1 VLAHPGRPPDN
12 NNSRRDSPS
21 SSPVAA
27 SEVDPAHAQD
37 AVPFGKTI
45 SFLPPQI
52 GPAAT
57 SQVASRAISAMSHAA
72 ALHAHNPNI
81 VVCAAVTRSAL
92 AKVPKPPRQ
101 DPLRRLKFSDSTV
114 EFPSPMSTF
123 QSAAE
128 ISQDYESF
136 LSEMPYQIELN
147 HDKLDDAPRQP
158 SSANSDLL
166 PPPFG
171 AGYILPSTPLMSPFD
186 VEGTRVI
193 FSVDSRCEPF
203 NIIRRDIVVKA
214 GLVPFQARTRLS
226 LGNLENVVE
235 SEEMVRV
242 QFRVVMNNRPRLFYI
257 RCVIWDTLAGELLIS
272 QKTALATG
280 LTIFCHSP
288 ELRDAIVG
296 REALLRSASEDTVGD
311 IPACASVLIDEE
323 EDQHIME
330 TISPVESL
338 RQAMET
344 YTEVDDPWVTE
355 ELNGPLKDVFGPLP
369 PEPADVPPL
378 EFDVDEDAV
387 RKCTYGNTMPTKL
400 PATSPHG
407 QDVID
412 AQWDELKGY
421 NVLRDAYPD
430 VGPGPIASVGFTVAK
445 PGVPRVPRPPGYK
458 RGVTPLD
465 PTQASL
471 HQAYTQRLT
480 ADRFVVNFG
489 PANVFMTVIHF
500 AMPSVQENLTKLSKY
515 KFWSKIDIVKAYWGI
530 PVHPR
535 CWKWLYT
542 IAPGGKAGYWIR
554 APMGAAPV
562 CVWFQ
567 YCAQGI
573 LKDESDFTLCY
584 ADDILVGANDLE
596 TLRERDRLVLRR
608 ILDAGFRLNPKKC
621 QLQPAEQLQYLGWII
636 RDGKV
641 FPGENCFTKIAAVNK
656 PVNLPPKCTDKEKR
670 QIVRRFLGLV
680 LYLGHY
686 VPFHAEQLRPLH
698 DLTKTKDTADDP
710 VSVAQR
716 QLKKPAKKVPVPRTF
731 TWTRECDEA
740 WDWAVEQ
747 LRAIK
752 PLYAP
757 TYAPGSWLETFSD
770 ASKRG
775 WGGIL
780 VEFRIGDPRPYLI
793 CCVSGAF
800 TGSQLNWSV
809 NIKECYGLYMTVKK
823 MRIYVHL
830 NQFVINV
837 DHRNLLWMTVS
848 VNDMIV
854 RMAVALQQHRYLI
867 RHCPGDSNTIAD
879 LLSRDFPD
887 ITPPVSEE
895 LAMYNAELTDEYAAP
910 SDRCTTTDHS
920 DHSDHFA
927 DATLPA
933 VGTAAPIGRDVA
945 PPIQLHQRVGAAP
958 PVRRRQRR
966 VPRQP
971 DAPADDNVIAPDD
984 DLPIFDVGPYGPPP
998 PHRINAE
1005 HYHIIKSFHGGHNP
1019 HTGVVPLLSALR
1031 THGYNWPTLDEDVR
1045 HFVSTCH
1052 ACQLE
1057 RLRRRGPSSLSYR
1070 TILIPTRLFDVWSFD
1085 VLGPLEPC
1093 ALTGARWIHIGVEET
1108 SKITMLGHSVAAS
1121 TMELVFFFCDCFKI
1135 FGLPRLIRSDL
1146 GAQFVSR
1153 ACKEFCASTGIQ
1165 HDFGIADRHE
1175 SDGVVENAASL
1186 VWPYLRLA
1194 VYDLRKYEVWSP
1206 LLCNVQLACN
1216 ALARDVLGGAS
1227 ASELVFGRKVKPMRF
1242 MRPQSADL
1250 APEDIPDRQP
1260 VSGFIADH
1268 ASMQL
1273 RAIHRADNE
1282 RHMRYRHH
1290 LDAALDKADGV
1301 EHLDWIRDGV
1311 LVSIPQRD
1319 HQTFARPNKFALL
1332 RRGPYEV
1339 VDSQPGRATAM
1350 LIDVYA
1356 RFRNEHPEP
1365 FPYPKVW
1372 LHPYTEDSQRPD
1384 GPPPPPPS
1392 DDDMPD
1398 IPMLLDPA
1406 DIGAIL
1412 EAVPLAPTVVPE
1424 SRHVRNFS
1432 YRVRWSGRPHTDN
1445 SLEQYHMVWHSSAFA
1460 EFYAGSGLTGHVPP
1474 SAYAL
1479 RHRTHIN
1486 QLLHRQAVDRAVP
1499 IVDPTA
1505 VQAGRVLASY
1515 MPDSLSAN
1523 VQSQQLSQDQAA
1535 AISSQ
1540 QSQHSDA

>member
-1 VLAHPGRPPDN
+1 MPDHPGRPPDN
-12 NNSRRDSPS
+12 ITIQRDSLS
-21 SSPVAA
+21 SSPVPV
-27 SEVDPAHAQD
+27 SETAPALAQD
-37 AVPFGKTI
+37 ATPLNKTI
-45 SFLPPQI
+45 SFLSTQI
-52 GPAAT
+52 
-57 SQVASRAISAMSHAA
+57 ASPAISLQSQSDAQ
-72 ALHAHNPNI
+72 HAHDPS
-81 VVCAAVTRSAL
+81 VGACAAVTRSAL

-101 DPLRRLKFSDSTV
+101 DPLRRLKFSDDIT

-128 ISQDYESF
+128 VSQDYESF
-136 LSEMPYQIELN
+136 LSEPLYKISLN
-147 HDKLDDAPRQP
+147 HDSAYKFDQVSPRGHPDAR
-158 SSANSDLL
+158 DIL

-171 AGYILPSTPLMSPFD
+171 AGYIARPAALLSPFD
-186 VEGTRVI
+186 AEGTRVI

-203 NIIRRDIVVKA
+203 NIIRRDIVEKA
-214 GLVPFQARTRLS
+214 GLIPFQSPTRLS
-226 LGNLENVVE
+226 LGNLSDAVV
-235 SEEMVRV
+235 SDEMVRL
-242 QFRVVMNNRPRLFYI
+242 QLRVVMNNRPRMFEI
-257 RCVIWDTLAGELLIS
+257 RCVVWETLAGELLIS

-280 LTIFCHSP
+280 LTIFCHTL

-296 REALLRSASEDTVGD
+296 REALLRSSDEDTIGD
-311 IPACASVLIDEE
+311 VPACASILIDED

-344 YTEVDDPWVTE
+344 CTEVDDPWVNE
-355 ELNGPLKDVFGPLP
+355 ELQGPLKDVFGPLP
-369 PEPADVPPL
+369 PEPASVPPL

-387 RKCTYGNTMPTKL
+387 RKCTYGNTMPTRL
-400 PATSPHG
+400 PPTSPHG

-430 VGPGPIASVGFTVAK
+430 IGPGPIASVGFTVAK

-458 RGVTPLD
+458 RDVTPLD
-465 PTQASL
+465 PALAAS
-471 HQAYTQRLT
+471 HRAYTDRLT

-515 KFWSKIDIVKAYWGI
+515 KYWSKIDIVKAYWGI

-573 LKDESDFTLCY
+573 LKDEADFTMCY
-584 ADDILVGANDLE
+584 ADDILVGADDLD
-596 TLRERDRLVLRR
+596 TLRERNRIVLRR
-608 ILDAGFRLNPKKC
+608 ILEAGFRLNPKKC
-621 QLQPAEQLQYLGWII
+621 QLYPVEQLQYLGWII
-636 RDGKV
+636 KGGKV
-641 FPGENCFTKIAAVNK
+641 FPGENCFTKLAAVSK

-686 VPFHAEQLRPLH
+686 IPFHAEQLRPLH

-710 VSVAQR
+710 VSIAQR
-716 QLKKPAKKVPVPRTF
+716 QLPKPAKKTPVARTF
-731 TWTRECDEA
+731 TWTPAADAA

-747 LRAIK
+747 LSKIK

-757 TYAPGSWLETFSD
+757 TYALGSWLEIFSD

-780 VEFRIGDPRPYLI
+780 VEFRKGDPRPYLI
-793 CCVSGAF
+793 RCVSGAF

-809 NIKECYGLYMTVKK
+809 NIKECFGLYMTVKK

-830 NQFVINV
+830 NQFVVNV

-854 RMAVALQQHRYLI
+854 RMAVALQQHRYVI
-867 RHCPGDSNTIAD
+867 RHCPGDSNIIAD

-887 ITPPVSEE
+887 ISPPVSDE
-895 LAMYNAELTDEYAAP
+895 LAAFNAELTDEYAAP
-910 SDRCTTTDHS
+910 SDFCATS
-920 DHSDHFA
+920 DGSDSERSS
-927 DATLPA
+927 TLIPIA
-933 VGTAAPIGRDVA
+933 SGSVAPIGHD
-945 PPIQLHQRVGAAP
+945 AAP
-958 PVRRRQRR
+958 PPILRPVRVNPAPQVRRRRPR

-971 DAPADDNVIAPDD
+971 DAPADDNAIVLDD
-984 DLPIFDVGPYGPPP
+984 GLPLFDVGPHGPPP
-998 PHRINAE
+998 PHRISAE

-1031 THGYNWPTLDEDVR
+1031 AHGYNWPSIDDDVR

-1057 RLRRRGPSSLSYR
+1057 RLRRRGPSSLPYR

-1093 ALTGARWIHIGVEET
+1093 ALTGARWVHIGVEET
-1108 SKITMLGHSVAAS
+1108 SKLIMLGHSVAGS
-1121 TMELVFFFCDCFKI
+1121 SMELVFFFCDCFKI
-1135 FGLPRLIRSDL
+1135 FGLPRIIRSDL
-1146 GAQFVSR
+1146 GPQFISR
-1153 ACKEFCASTGIQ
+1153 TCREFCDSTGIK
-1165 HDFGIADRHE
+1165 HEFGIADRHE

-1227 ASELVFGRKVKPMRF
+1227 ASELVFGRKIKPMRF
-1242 MRPQSADL
+1242 LRPQSANM
-1250 APEDIPDRQP
+1250 APDDVPDSQP

-1290 LDAALDKADGV
+1290 LDAELHKADGV
-1301 EHLDWIRDGV
+1301 EHLDWVLDGV

-1339 VDSQPGRATAM
+1339 VDCQPDRATAL

-1356 RFRNEHPEP
+1356 RFRNEN
-1365 FPYPKVW
+1365 
-1372 LHPYTEDSQRPD
+1372 
-1384 GPPPPPPS
+1384 
-1392 DDDMPD
+1392 
-1398 IPMLLDPA
+1398 PA
-1406 DIGAIL
+1406 ANA
-1412 EAVPLAPTVVPE
+1412 AVV
-1424 SRHVRNFS
+1424 
-1432 YRVRWSGRPHTDN
+1432 
-1445 SLEQYHMVWHSSAFA
+1445 
-1460 EFYAGSGLTGHVPP
+1460 
-1474 SAYAL
+1474 
-1479 RHRTHIN
+1479 
-1486 QLLHRQAVDRAVP
+1486 
-1499 IVDPTA
+1499 
-1505 VQAGRVLASY
+1505 
-1515 MPDSLSAN
+1515 
-1523 VQSQQLSQDQAA
+1523 
-1535 AISSQ
+1535 
-1540 QSQHSDA
+1540 

>member
-1 VLAHPGRPPDN
+1 L
-12 NNSRRDSPS
+12 
-21 SSPVAA
+21 
-27 SEVDPAHAQD
+27 
-37 AVPFGKTI
+37 
-45 SFLPPQI
+45 
-52 GPAAT
+52 
-57 SQVASRAISAMSHAA
+57 
-72 ALHAHNPNI
+72 
-81 VVCAAVTRSAL
+81 
-92 AKVPKPPRQ
+92 
-101 DPLRRLKFSDSTV
+101 
-114 EFPSPMSTF
+114 
-123 QSAAE
+123 
-128 ISQDYESF
+128 
-136 LSEMPYQIELN
+136 
-147 HDKLDDAPRQP
+147 
-158 SSANSDLL
+158 
-166 PPPFG
+166 
-171 AGYILPSTPLMSPFD
+171 SPFD
-186 VEGTRVI
+186 AEGTRVI

-203 NIIRRDIVVKA
+203 NIIRRDIVEKA
-214 GLVPFQARTRLS
+214 GLTPFRAPTRLS
-226 LGNLENVVE
+226 LGNLSNVMA
-235 SEEMVRV
+235 SNDMVNM
-242 QFRVVMNNRPRLFYI
+242 QLRVVMNNRPRIFQM
-257 RCVIWDTLAGELLIS
+257 RCVVWDTLAGELLIS

-280 LTIFCHSP
+280 LTIFCHSV

-296 REALLRSASEDTVGD
+296 REALLSTADEDIYGD
-311 IPACASVLIDEE
+311 VPTCASVLINED
-323 EDQHIME
+323 EDQHIMD
-330 TISPVESL
+330 TISPIESL
-338 RQAMET
+338 RQAMQT
-344 YTEVDDPWVTE
+344 HTQVDDPWVTE
-355 ELNGPLKDVFGPLP
+355 ELHGPLKEVFGPLP

-378 EFDVDEDAV
+378 EFDFDDDAV
-387 RKCTYGNTMPTKL
+387 RRCTYGNTMPTRL
-400 PATSPHG
+400 PPTSPHG

-412 AQWDELKGY
+412 AQWEELKGF

-430 VGPGPIASVGFTVAK
+430 IGPGPIASIGFTVAK

-458 RGVTPLD
+458 RGVAPID
-465 PTQASL
+465 PDSAAL
-471 HQAYTQRLT
+471 HRAYTERLT

-489 PANVFMTVIHF
+489 PANVHMTVIHF
-500 AMPSVQENLTKLSKY
+500 AMPSVQENLTKLSKFKY
-515 KFWSKIDIVKAYWGI
+515 WSKIDIVKAYWGI

-573 LKDESDFTLCY
+573 LKNESDFTLCY
-584 ADDILVGANDLE
+584 ADDILVGANTLE
-596 TLRERDRLVLRR
+596 ELRERDRVVLRR
-608 ILDAGFRLNPKKC
+608 ILDAGFRLNPLKC
-621 QLQPAEQLQYLGWII
+621 QLKPATQLKYLGWII
-636 RDGKV
+636 RDGQI
-641 FPGENCFTKIAAVNK
+641 FPGENCFDKVAAVKK
-656 PVNLPPKCTDKEKR
+656 PVDLPPKCTDKEKR
-670 QIVRRFLGLV
+670 QIVRRFLGLI

-686 VPFHAEQLRPLH
+686 IPFHAEQLRPLH

-716 QLKKPAKKVPVPRTF
+716 LLPKPAKKVPIPRTF
-731 TWTRECDEA
+731 TWTPEADAA
-740 WDWAVEQ
+740 WDWGVAQ
-747 LRAIK
+747 LRNIK

-780 VEFRIGDPRPYLI
+780 VEFRKGDPRPYLI

-887 ITPPVSEE
+887 ISPPVSEE
-895 LAMYNAELTDEYAAP
+895 LALYQAELTDEYAAP
-910 SDRCTTTDHS
+910 SDYYDSTDCSDTSDRSETT
-920 DHSDHFA
+920 
-927 DATLPA
+927 A
-933 VGTAAPIGRDVA
+933 VGIAAPIGANSVA
-945 PPIQLHQRVGAAP
+945 PPPILQHERVAAAP
-958 PVRRRQRR
+958 QPRRRRNR

-971 DAPADDNVIAPDD
+971 DAPADDNVIVPDD
-984 DLPIFDVGPYGPPP
+984 GLPLYDIGPHPPPP
-998 PHRINAE
+998 PHRISPD

-1031 THGYNWPTLDEDVR
+1031 THGYSWQSMDEDVR
-1045 HFVSTCH
+1045 HFVATCH

-1057 RLRRRGPSSLSYR
+1057 RLRRRGPSALPYR
-1070 TILIPTRLFDVWSFD
+1070 TIIIPTRLFDVWSFD
-1085 VLGPLEPC
+1085 ILGPLEPC
-1093 ALTGARWIHIGVEET
+1093 ALTGARWVHIGVEET
-1108 SKITMLGHSVAAS
+1108 SKLIMLGHSVAGS
-1121 TMELVFFFCDCFKI
+1121 SMELVFFFCDCFKI
-1135 FGLPRLIRSDL
+1135 FGLPRIIRSDL
-1146 GAQFVSR
+1146 GPQFVSR
-1153 ACKEFCASTGIQ
+1153 TCKEFCSSTGIQ
-1165 HDFGIADRHE
+1165 HEFGIADRHE
-1175 SDGVVENAASL
+1175 SDGVVENSASL

-1242 MRPQSADL
+1242 MRPHADAA
-1250 APEDIPDRQP
+1250 APDDAPDSHT
-1260 VSGFIADH
+1260 VSGFIADN

-1282 RHMRYRHH
+1282 RHLRYRHH
-1290 LDAALDKADGV
+1290 LDDALDKADGV
-1301 EHLDWIRDGV
+1301 EHLDWVRDKI

-1339 VDSQPGRATAM
+1339 VDSRPGNSTAV
-1350 LIDVYA
+1350 LVDVYA
-1356 RFRNEHPEP
+1356 RFRNEDPQP
-1365 FPYPKVW
+1365 FHYPKVW
-1372 LHPYTEDSQRPD
+1372 LHPYTDDTQHTD
-1384 GPPPPPPS
+1384 GPPPSPPAE
-1392 DDDMPD
+1392 DDIPH

-1406 DIGAIL
+1406 DINAVL
-1412 EAVPLAPTVVPE
+1412 EAVPLSPTVVPE
-1424 SRHVRNFS
+1424 SRHVRNFA
-1432 YRVRWSGRPHTDN
+1432 YRVRWTGRPHTDN
-1445 SLEQYHMVWHSSAFA
+1445 SLEPYHMVWHASAFA
-1460 EFYAGSGLTGHVPP
+1460 DFYAGSGLTGHVPP

-1499 IVDPTA
+1499 LVDASA
-1505 VQAGRVLASY
+1505 VQAGRALASY
-1515 MPDSLSAN
+1515 MPDSMHAN
-1523 VQSQQLSQDQAA
+1523 AQAQQLSQEQTDAV
-1535 AISSQ
+1535 S
-1540 QSQHSDA
+1540 SQHSQLSSASQ

>member
-1 VLAHPGRPPDN
+1 MSYHPGRPPD
-12 NNSRRDSPS
+12 SYIIQRDSLV
-21 SSPVAA
+21 SSPVAV
-27 SEVDPAHAQD
+27 SETVQ
-37 AVPFGKTI
+37 VPVCSTVHPDKTF
-45 SFLPPQI
+45 SFLSTFAAC
-52 GPAAT
+52 PAAP
-57 SQVASRAISAMSHAA
+57 SQSPHP
-72 ALHAHNPNI
+72 ALHACTSD
-81 VVCAAVTRSAL
+81 VLACAAVTPTAPL
-92 AKVPKPPRQ
+92 KAPKPPRQ
-101 DPLRRLKFSDSTV
+101 DPLKRLRFLDELHK
-114 EFPSPMSTF
+114 ELSPMSTL
-123 QSAAE
+123 QSAQDV
-128 ISQDYESF
+128 SQDYDSF
-136 LSEMPYQIELN
+136 LTESSQAIEL
-147 HDKLDDAPRQP
+147 HEDRSDMSPHPVVSD
-158 SSANSDLL
+158 DLL

-171 AGYILPSTPLMSPFD
+171 AGYILPPTSVSSPFELD
-186 VEGTRVI
+186 GVRVI

-203 NIIRRDIVVKA
+203 NIIRRDVVERA
-214 GLVPFQARTRLS
+214 NLVPFPFHTRLS
-226 LGNLENVVE
+226 LGNLCDEVK
-235 SEEMVRV
+235 SDSMVCF
-242 QFRVVMNNRPRLFYI
+242 QLRVVMNNRPRLFHI
-257 RCVIWDTLAGELLIS
+257 RSIIWDTLAGELLIS
-272 QKTALATG
+272 QQTALATG

-296 REALLRSASEDTVGD
+296 REALLRSADEDTVGD
-311 IPACASVLIDEE
+311 IPACASVLIDED
-323 EDQHIME
+323 EDQHILE

-338 RQAMET
+338 RQAMQV

-355 ELNGPLKDVFGPLP
+355 ELQGPLKEVFGPLP

-378 EFDVDEDAV
+378 EFDVDEGAV
-387 RKCTYGNTMPTKL
+387 RKCTYSNTMPTKL
-400 PATSPHG
+400 PPTSPHG

-412 AQWDELKGY
+412 AQWDELKGF

-430 VGPGPIASVGFTVAK
+430 IGPGPIASIGFTVAK

-458 RGVTPLD
+458 RNVIPLE
-465 PTQASL
+465 TALAEL
-471 HQAYTQRLT
+471 HRAYTERLT

-515 KFWSKIDIVKAYWGI
+515 KYWSKIDIVKAYWGI

-535 CWKWLYT
+535 CQKWLYT

-573 LKDESDFTLCY
+573 LKREADFTLCY

-608 ILDAGFRLNPKKC
+608 ILEAGFRLNPKKC
-621 QLQPAEQLQYLGWII
+621 QLKPAESLRYLGWII
-636 RDGKV
+636 RGGKIY
-641 FPGENCFTKIAAVNK
+641 PSESCFEKISAVKK
-656 PVNLPPKCTDKEKR
+656 PVDLPLKCTDKDKR
-670 QIVRRFLGLV
+670 QIVRRFLGLI

-686 VPFHAEQLRPLH
+686 IPFHAEQLRPLH
-698 DLTKTKDTADDP
+698 DLTKTKDTASDP

-716 QLKKPAKKVPVPRTF
+716 SLPKPVKKVPTPRTF
-731 TWTRECDEA
+731 IWSPEADAA
-740 WDWAVEQ
+740 WDWGVEQ
-747 LRAIK
+747 LRKIK

-757 TYAPGSWLETFSD
+757 TYAPGSWLEIFSD

-780 VEFRIGDPRPYLI
+780 VELRKDDPRPHLI

-823 MRIYVHL
+823 LRIYVHL

-867 RHCPGDSNTIAD
+867 RHCPGASNTIAD

-887 ITPPVSEE
+887 ISPPVSKE
-895 LAMYNAELTDEYAAP
+895 LAQYQSELTDEYAAP
-910 SDRCTTTDHS
+910 SDYCTTTDCS
-920 DHSDHFA
+920 DNPDQSLSLDISLSPIPSA
-927 DATLPA
+927 A
-933 VGTAAPIGRDVA
+933 GTVAPISASNA
-945 PPIQLHQRVGAAP
+945 PPPILQPLRVAAAP
-958 PVRRRQRR
+958 PARRRRQR
-966 VPRQP
+966 VSRQP
-971 DAPADDNVIAPDD
+971 DAPAEDLAIAPDD
-984 DLPIFDVGPYGPPP
+984 GLPIFDIGPHGPPP
-998 PHRINAE
+998 PHRISAD
-1005 HYHIIKSFHGGHNP
+1005 HYHVIKSFHGGHNP
-1019 HTGVVPLLSALR
+1019 HTGVGPLLTALR
-1031 THGYNWPTLDEDVR
+1031 AHGYAWPSIEEDVR
-1045 HFVSTCH
+1045 HFVATCH
-1052 ACQLE
+1052 ACQLD
-1057 RLRRRGPSSLSYR
+1057 RLRRRGPSALPYR
-1070 TILIPTRLFDVWSFD
+1070 TIIIPSRLFDVWSFD
-1085 VLGPLEPC
+1085 ILGPLDPC

-1108 SKITMLGHSVAAS
+1108 SKLIMLGHSVAGS
-1121 TMELVFFFCDCFKI
+1121 SMELVFFFCDCFKI
-1135 FGLPRLIRSDL
+1135 FGLPRIIRSDL
-1146 GAQFVSR
+1146 GPQFISR

-1165 HDFGIADRHE
+1165 HEFGIADRHE
-1175 SDGVVENAASL
+1175 SDGVIENSASL

-1242 MRPQSADL
+1242 MRPQSAD
-1250 APEDIPDRQP
+1250 APADTTPDRQT

-1273 RAIHRADNE
+1273 RALHRADNE
-1282 RHMRYRHH
+1282 RHVRYRHH
-1290 LDAALDKADGV
+1290 LDDALEKADGV
-1301 EHLDWIRDGV
+1301 EHLDWVKDHI

-1319 HQTFARPNKFALL
+1319 HQQFTRPNKFALQ

-1339 VDSQPGRATAM
+1339 LDSQPGHATAV

-1356 RFRNEHPEP
+1356 RFRNENPQP
-1365 FPYPKVW
+1365 FHYPKVW
-1372 LHPYTEDSQRPD
+1372 LHPYAEDTHSTD

-1392 DDDMPD
+1392 DADIPD
-1398 IPMLLDPA
+1398 IPLLTDPA
-1406 DIGAIL
+1406 DISAIL
-1412 EAVPLAPTVVPE
+1412 EAVQNDNLLLPDTP
-1424 SRHVRNFS
+1424 RHVRNFS
-1432 YRVRWSGRPHTDN
+1432 YRVRWTGRPHSDN
-1445 SLEQYHMVWHSSAFA
+1445 SVEPYHMVWHSSAFA
-1460 EFYAGSGLTGHVPP
+1460 DFYAGSGLTGHVPP

-1479 RHRTHIN
+1479 RHRTHVN
-1486 QLLHRQAVDRAVP
+1486 QLLRRQPVDRAVP

-1515 MPDSLSAN
+1515 MPDSLHAN
-1523 VQSQQLSQDQAA
+1523 AHAQQLSQRQSDSL
-1535 AISSQ
+1535 SSQ
-1540 QSQHSDA
+1540 QPNAP